1 MLSSWMTFFFD
12 FFLYVSKDFMSSED
26 VTKLRNIGIMA
37 HIDAGKTTTT
47 ERILYYTGKI
57 HKLGEVH
64 DGTATMD
71 WMPQEQER
79 GITITSAAILCQWK
93 GYDISIIDTPGHVDF
108 TIEVERALRVLDGAV
123 AVFDAVHGVEPQ
135 TETVWRQ
142 ADKHNIP
149 RICFINKMD
158 RVGANFE
165 ASFESIVSSLSGSP
179 VAIQHP
185 IGFEDGF
192 CGVVDLLTMKA
203 IIWESEGFLEV
214 EIPSDILDDAM
225 LAREMMIEKIAE
237 ASDDVMELFLEGKE
251 VPLELLKK
259 ALREATCANKLIP
272 VLCGSAFKNK
282 GIQPL
287 LDAVVAYLPSPVD
300 ISLVEG
306 LSADD
311 KEETLVR
318 KRAASEPLSL
328 LAFKLASDPFLG
340 QLIYVRLYSGVLTS
354 GQVALNTRTGK
365 KERIQKIFRMEA
377 NQRKEIKEAKA
388 GDIAAICGPK
398 EIATG
403 DTLCDIKHPIRFETV
418 SFPQPVI
425 YLAIEP
431 KSSEDSDKLVKAL
444 DRLKQEDPSFDTKE
458 DSETGQTLIWGMGEL
473 HLEIMVDRL
482 KTEFS
487 VGVNVGVPQVAYRE
501 TLEGSVKQ
509 KEVIDR
515 QVGQAKQFAGVVIE
529 LESLH
534 EGIENVFEDHT
545 KAGACPESLKSQL
558 KTSLLGALSSGPIAG
573 FPVISVKVKLLEILV
588 EQNNFDPVCFQMAA
602 SLAVRNA
609 LFTGK
614 TSLQEPVM
622 KLEVLVPE
630 DYTSN
635 VMMDL
640 SSRKAK
646 VNQVSYKGY
655 LQVVDAHAPLA
666 GMFGYSTELRS
677 LSQGRATY
685 TMTFDHY
692 ETVSKKTLEQ
702 IKG

>member
-1 MLSSWMTFFFD
+1 
-12 FFLYVSKDFMSSED
+12 MSSED

-64 DGTATMD
+64 EGTATMD

-108 TIEVERALRVLDGAV
+108 TIEVERSLRVLDGAI

-158 RVGANFE
+158 RVGADFE

-192 CGVVDLLTMKA
+192 SGVVDLLTMKA
-203 IIWESEGFLEV
+203 IVWESEGFLEV
-214 EIPSDILDDAM
+214 EIPSQILDDAM
-225 LAREMMIEKIAE
+225 LAREMMIERIAE

-259 ALREATCANKLIP
+259 ALRAATCANKLIP

-287 LDAVVAYLPSPVD
+287 LDAVIAYLPSPID
-300 ISLVEG
+300 IPLVEG

-311 KEETLVR
+311 KEETLIR
-318 KRAASEPLSL
+318 KRVASEPLSL

-354 GQVALNTRTGK
+354 GQIALNTRTGK
-365 KERIQKIFRMEA
+365 KERVQKIFRMEA

-431 KSSEDSDKLVKAL
+431 KSSEDSEKMMKAL

-458 DSETGQTLIWGMGEL
+458 DRETGQTLIWGMGEL

-482 KTEFS
+482 KTDFS

-501 TLEGSVKQ
+501 TLEGTVKQ

-529 LESLH
+529 LESLQ

-545 KAGACPESLKSQL
+545 KAGTCPESLKSLL
-558 KTSLLGALSSGPIAG
+558 KTSLLGALSAGPIAG

-646 VNQVSYKGY
+646 VNQVSYKGH